1 VSTTLTAAPRTLMPF
16 RQHVPTA
23 AEPIRPLT
31 TRRRAHPTQRTAP
44 THTTEMWTSDG
55 LLSNLAVEW
64 TAASSTSK
72 ARATARSWASASP
85 ELQGYSHAG
94 QVLDDIDAGAT
105 EDKDAKLGALIRL
118 THAGDALAARTVLQ
132 AMLPK
137 LGHIA
142 RYADISR
149 DRQDD
154 RGQVAVGAFLTTL
167 HRYPIDRRPT
177 GIAGNLAL
185 DTLHAVTDDRRRAV
199 TVTEIVVDDVQAV
212 ANAIGCSAAAEDPQ
226 PNAATELDRV
236 LTWAVT
242 TGAITDADHDLLTA
256 VFTPEPGQP
265 GGHIAVAAAR
275 GMTSA
280 ALRQRCSRATRS
292 IRRAVL
298 DAAGSAE

>member
-1 VSTTLTAAPRTLMPF
+1 VSTTLTTTPRTLMPF

-31 TRRRAHPTQRTAP
+31 TRRRAHPTRRTAAGD
-44 THTTEMWTSDG
+44 TTVLWTSDG

-64 TAASSTSK
+64 TAASSTRK
-72 ARATARSWASASP
+72 ARATARSWGAASP

-94 QVLDDIDAGAT
+94 QVLDDIDAAAT
-105 EDKDAKLGALIRL
+105 EDKDAKLAALIRL

-167 HRYPIDRRPT
+167 HRYPLERRPT

-185 DTLHAVTDDRRRAV
+185 DTLHAVTDDRRRPA

-212 ANAIGCSAAAEDPQ
+212 ANAVGCSPAVEAPQ
-226 PNAATELDRV
+226 PNAAAELDKV
-236 LTWAVT
+236 LAWAVT
-242 TGAITDADHDLLTA
+242 TGAITTTEHDLLAA
-256 VFTPEPGQP
+256 VFAPEPGQR

-275 GMTSA
+275 GMTPA
-280 ALRQRCSRATRS
+280 AVRQRCSRATRS

-298 DAAGSAE
+298 DAAGTAG

>member
-1 VSTTLTAAPRTLMPF
+1 VSTTLAAAPHTLMPF

-31 TRRRAHPTQRTAP
+31 TRRRAHPTQRTTP
-44 THTTEMWTSDG
+44 THPTELWTSDG

-64 TAASSTSK
+64 TASSSTSK
-72 ARATARSWASASP
+72 ARATARSWASAAP

-94 QVLDDIDAGAT
+94 QILDDIDDGAA

-149 DRQDD
+149 DRHDD

-177 GIAGNLAL
+177 SIAGNLAL
-185 DTLHAVTDDRRRAV
+185 DTLHAVTHDRRRAV
-199 TVTEIVVDDVQAV
+199 TVTELGVDDVQSV
-212 ANAIGCSAAAEDPQ
+212 ANAVGRTASAEDPQ

-236 LTWAVT
+236 LAWAVT
-242 TGAITDADHDLLTA
+242 TGAITDAEHELLTA
-256 VFTPEPGQP
+256 VFAPAPRQP
-265 GGHIAVAAAR
+265 GGHIAVAAAH

-280 ALRQRCSRATRS
+280 AVRQRCSRATRS

-298 DAAGSAE
+298 DAAGTAE